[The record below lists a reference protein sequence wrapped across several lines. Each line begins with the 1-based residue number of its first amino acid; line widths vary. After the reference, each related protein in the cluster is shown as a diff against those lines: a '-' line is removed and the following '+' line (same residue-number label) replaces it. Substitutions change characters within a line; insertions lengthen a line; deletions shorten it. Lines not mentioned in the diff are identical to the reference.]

1 MNTMLRC
8 RDVGKLL
15 YDYVDGSLEP
25 ALRHELEQHLADCP
39 GCLAFINT
47 YRQTIKLSKEL
58 HSKEIPPELKRKL
71 RSFIKSESALQR
83 PSFWKRLWLRLAG
96 SQ

>member
-1 MNTMLRC
+1 MNTMLKC

-25 ALRHELEQHLADCP
+25 ALKQQLEQHLADCP

-58 HSKEIPPELKRKL
+58 RPREIPTELRQKL
-71 RSFIKSESALQR
+71 RSFIKSKSLQ
-83 PSFWKRLWLRLAG
+83 PPGFWKRLWLRLA
-96 SQ
+96 SSS